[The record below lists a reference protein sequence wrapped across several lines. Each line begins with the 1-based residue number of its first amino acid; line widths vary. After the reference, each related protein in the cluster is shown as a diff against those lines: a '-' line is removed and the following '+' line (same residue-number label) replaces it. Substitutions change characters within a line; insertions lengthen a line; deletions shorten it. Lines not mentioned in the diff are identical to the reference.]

1 MPGIVMESDNAE
13 PGRFLRHPSEESV
26 FRNHNQAPA
35 ETNGRVNGTAKL
47 KSASTNHLVNGK
59 ITPSHLAS
67 PGDSSLQF
75 HSSKATQLSTMS
87 ALNESP
93 PEIEHIT
100 VGYQPVSTLIGR
112 LCQDT
117 FNELKDVINTLAD
130 APGPQST
137 NSQPASSQ
145 LNTQLTSNGS
155 DAVASAQKKMRLMKF
170 AQDRRAQFIKSLVL
184 TQWSRQSADVSKVID
199 LKVWLDRQRSY
210 YDEVWYWLG
219 DMKRSLGPAKMP
231 NPDIPTALESLTTG
245 KASGWPDVSF
255 LRFCARLS
263 PSSRLR
269 LVD

>member
-1 MPGIVMESDNAE
+1 MESNDAE
-13 PGRFLRHPSEESV
+13 PGRFLRHPSEENV
-26 FRNHNQAPA
+26 FQHHNQAPA
-35 ETNGRVNGTAKL
+35 EVNGRMNGTVKST
-47 KSASTNHLVNGK
+47 SASANHLVNGQ

-67 PGDSSLQF
+67 PGDRSLQL
-75 HSSKATQLSTMS
+75 HSSKATQPSTMS
-87 ALNESP
+87 AVDESL

-100 VGYQPVSTLIGR
+100 VGYQPLSTLIGR
-112 LCQDT
+112 LCQET
-117 FNELKDVINTLAD
+117 FNNLKEVIDALAD

-137 NSQPASSQ
+137 NPQPASSQ
-145 LNTQLTSNGS
+145 LSNQSTSIFS
-155 DAVASAQKKMRLMKF
+155 DAAASVQKKMRLMKF
-170 AQDRRAQFIKSLVL
+170 AQDRRAQFIKCLVL

-255 LRFCARLS
+255 S
-263 PSSRLR
+263 PMRRAS
-269 LVD
+269 LVFGVD